1 MGLYF
6 YMSVLTTRK
15 HLYKFKKNCT
25 NLILKLAGMGKNV
38 NSSASG

>member
-1 MGLYF
+1 MKFFIGKTYT
-6 YMSVLTTRK
+6 YY
-15 HLYKFKKNCT
+15 LYKFKKNCT